1 MHERRSH
8 SFGEHRRRSGLALSA
23 AVRLLRLSAL
33 LAKLAV
39 PVAPWIFERDSRCVP
54 GRGR

>member
-1 MHERRSH
+1 MTLLQIISWRLRTW
-8 SFGEHRRRSGLALSA
+8 L

-39 PVAPWIFERDSRCVP
+39 PVAPWVFDSHCVP
-54 GRGR
+54 GRGG

>member
-1 MHERRSH
+1 MTLIKIMSRRLRT
-8 SFGEHRRRSGLALSA
+8 FA

-39 PVAPWIFERDSRCVP
+39 PVAPVA
-54 GRGR
+54 G

>member
-1 MHERRSH
+1 
-8 SFGEHRRRSGLALSA
+8 LALSA

>member
-1 MHERRSH
+1 MQLLDLVLLRLRT
-8 SFGEHRRRSGLALSA
+8 FA

-39 PVAPWIFERDSRCVP
+39 PVAPWIFERDRHCIEKQS
-54 GRGR
+54 